1 MSLQMIRRIVEEFME
16 NLGRSFSYM
25 FEDEEWLQKILIGAA
40 FCLLSLVLIGI
51 PFVLG
56 YLLQV
61 ARQSSQGKELP
72 LPAWDNLGDKF
83 VSGLLFF
90 VIGIIYGIPLAI
102 IYFVLVLIPCIGW
115 LAMLFLGLSFALIF
129 SYIAVRFARTG
140 NIGDAFDLSVMW
152 GFLKANLGNLLIVW
166 VMSIL
171 FHIIAWFGLLALL
184 IGVLF
189 THFWAQLAVYY
200 LYGRVVYEAERT
212 GISGGIANT

>member
-1 MSLQMIRRIVEEFME
+1 ME

-25 FEDEEWLQKILIGAA
+25 FEDEDWFQKILIGAA

-83 VSGLLFF
+83 VSGLLFI
-90 VIGIIYGIPLAI
+90 VIGVIYGIPLAI
-102 IYFVLVLIPCIGW
+102 IYFVLVFIPCIGW
-115 LAMLFLGLSFALIF
+115 LAMLFLALSFALIF
-129 SYIAVRFARTG
+129 PYITVRFARTG
-140 NIGDAFDLSVMW
+140 NIGDAFDLSGMW

-189 THFWAQLAVYY
+189 TYFWAQLAVYY
-200 LYGRVVYEAERT
+200 LCGRVVYEAERT
-212 GISGGIANT
+212 GIPTATTNT

>member
-1 MSLQMIRRIVEEFME
+1 ME

-25 FEDEEWLQKILIGAA
+25 FEDEDWFQKILIGAA

-51 PFVLG
+51 PFVIG
-56 YLLQV
+56 YLLEV
-61 ARQSSQGKELP
+61 ARQSSHGRELP

-90 VIGIIYGIPLAI
+90 LIGIIYSIPLTI
-102 IYFVLVLIPCIGW
+102 IYFVLVFIPCIGW
-115 LAMLFLGLSFALIF
+115 LAIVFLAIAFALIGP
-129 SYIAVRFARTG
+129 YIAVRFSRTG
-140 NIGDAFDLSVMW
+140 NIGDAFDFNGMW

-171 FHIIAWFGLLALL
+171 FGILAWFGLLALL

-189 THFWAQLAVYY
+189 TFFWAQLAVYY

-212 GISGGIANT
+212 GIPTATVNT